1 MKKVNVWYYFMI
13 PVLILSLGSCKPKN
27 DHDHPGMDE
36 MKHYYKVYKGKITT
50 EEVNRSEADSIFN
63 YITFND
69 TIRKYFKNDN
79 NIEAFKKDLTIKVY
93 QYVKDPKSRM
103 NFDEKV
109 LGLDTLIVIINDT
122 LTNNVEDPRNKSGK
136 TSVGR
141 GNMGCIP
148 KFEKNATGNL
158 FYFEE
163 DGKRYLPLMRA
174 DHLMADKDSIIHYLT
189 NYNFPISLENYKKID
204 SILTKNHQIEGGID
218 RESGDIF
225 LRIYH
230 QKDTLLTIR
239 KM

>member
-1 MKKVNVWYYFMI
+1 MKKLSVLYYFMFA
-13 PVLILSLGSCKPKN
+13 VLVFFFDSCKPKH
-27 DHDHPGMDE
+27 DHDQHGMEE
-36 MKHYYKVYKGKITT
+36 MKHFYKVFNGKINYEDAT
-50 EEVNRSEADSIFN
+50 RSNADLIFN

-69 TIRKYFKNDN
+69 SIRKYFKNDN

-230 QKDTLLTIR
+230 QKDTLLSIK